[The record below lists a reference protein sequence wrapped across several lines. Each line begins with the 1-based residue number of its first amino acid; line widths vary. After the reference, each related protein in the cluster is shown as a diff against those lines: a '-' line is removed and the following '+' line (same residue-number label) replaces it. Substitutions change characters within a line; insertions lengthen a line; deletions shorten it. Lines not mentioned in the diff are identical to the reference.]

1 MQIKGW
7 LSLFCGVTA
16 VVSMIFAGIGFGNVS
31 DMEQAES
38 DNMLRMTFNVN
49 DTFQSG
55 ENHKRTGVR
64 IEMDT
69 GVLSQ
74 SHVRYRVYETRYSK
88 ADGTGGSP
96 DTLCYSGSVNGAGDV
111 AGWYELGSYVSL
123 AVAATNPSIVNN
135 TQRNLFL
142 PATKK
147 ENISLPAGMKSTPL
161 QRTLN
166 ERLEYFNTRDT
177 TTFVMVNYASVF
189 GGLGVPAPLP
199 LNIGTTTTTAV
210 VTTEEVSGDES
221 TVDASTS
228 TTTVSGSTT
237 TTTPAVFAF
246 KGCSNSLRVQPD
258 KFFYAI
264 LPWHNKERTPRP
276 DSDALVFSRASLA
289 AAHSLSVVSQDIE
302 TDCFISQYRDDVQA
316 LLMSFEA
323 VEGWSVAHLVTT
335 IFVLFGVFALTRADT
350 LAPADKVVF
359 TIVSVLFC
367 GYLAAIAWMLKSQIG
382 AVVDGVK
389 DAIPT
394 MQCPNNHIQAIYT
407 NDGATHAETMYTVA
421 FSLNIVT
428 GVLAALAIFMTET
441 SNQGTSFGWNKL

>member
-1 MQIKGW
+1 M
-7 LSLFCGVTA
+7 FCGVTA

-38 DNMLRMTFNVN
+38 DNMLRMTFNI
-49 DTFQSG
+49 SG
-55 ENHKRTGVR
+55 IEHHDEDHERVSVR
-64 IEMDT
+64 VEMDT

-74 SHVRYRVYETRYSK
+74 SHVRYRVYETQNPK
-88 ADGTGGSP
+88 PDGTGGSP
-96 DTLCYSGSVNGAGDV
+96 DKLCYSGSVDGAKDV

-123 AVAATNPSIVNN
+123 AVAATDSTFTEN

-142 PATKK
+142 PATKTD
-147 ENISLPAGMKSTPL
+147 NISLPAGMQSL
-161 QRTLN
+161 QATLN
-166 ERLEYFNTRDT
+166 DKLNFFNTLDASE
-177 TTFVMVNYASVF
+177 FVIVSYASVF
-189 GGLGVPAPLP
+189 EDTAPDAVA
-199 LNIGTTTTTAV
+199 LNIGPTTSTAV
-210 VTTEEVSGDES
+210 VATEDDSGDDS
-221 TVDASTS
+221 TL
-228 TTTVSGSTT
+228 GSTT
-237 TTTPAVFAF
+237 PMSTPTTTPSPAEVAF
-246 KGCSNSLRVQPD
+246 KGCSNTLRVQPD

-289 AAHSLSVVSQDIE
+289 AAHSLSAARRDVE

-359 TIVSVLFC
+359 SIVSVLFC

-394 MQCPNNHIQAIYT
+394 MNCQNNIIQAIYT

-441 SNQGTSFGWNKL
+441 SNKGTSFGWNKL

>member
-1 MQIKGW
+1 
-7 LSLFCGVTA
+7 
-16 VVSMIFAGIGFGNVS
+16 MIFAGIGFGNVS

-38 DNMLRMTFNVN
+38 DNMLRMTFNINETVHS
-49 DTFQSG
+49 DVD
-55 ENHKRTGVR
+55 HRRTGVR

-74 SHVRYRVYETRYSK
+74 SHVRYRVYETRYPK
-88 ADGTGGSP
+88 ADGTDGSP

-123 AVAATNPSIVNN
+123 AVAATDPIVENN
-135 TQRNLFL
+135 TQRNIFL
-142 PATKK
+142 PATKT
-147 ENISLPAGMKSTPL
+147 ENISLPAGMAVL

-166 ERLEYFNTRDT
+166 ERLEFFNTRNT
-177 TTFVMVNYASVF
+177 TEYVLVAYHKVF
-189 GGLGVPAPLP
+189 EGLGVPPPLSLP
-199 LNIGTTTTTAV
+199 IGPTTTTAV
-210 VTTEEVSGDES
+210 ATTEDGSGDDS

-228 TTTVSGSTT
+228 TNTVSGSTT
-237 TTTPAVFAF
+237 TTTPAVVTF
-246 KGCSNSLRVQPD
+246 KGCSNSLSVQSD
-258 KFFYAI
+258 KFFYAM
-264 LPWHNKERTPRP
+264 LAWHNKERTPRP

-289 AAHSLSVVSQDIE
+289 AAHSLSVVSRDIE

-359 TIVSVLFC
+359 AIVSVLFC

-428 GVLAALAIFMTET
+428 GVLAALAIFMTKPADT
-441 SNQGTSFGWNKL
+441 TSFGWNTGFRSLD

>member
-1 MQIKGW
+1 MEIKGW
-7 LSLFCGVTA
+7 LSLFCGLTA

-38 DNMLRMTFNVN
+38 DNMLRMSFNVS
-49 DTFQSG
+49 DIAHYDQS
-55 ENHKRTGVR
+55 RRRVSVR
-64 IEMDT
+64 VEMDT

-74 SHVRYRVYETRYSK
+74 SHVRYRVYETKNPRN
-88 ADGTGGSP
+88 DGTDGSP
-96 DTLCYSGSVNGAGDV
+96 EVLCYSGSVDGAEDV

-123 AVAATNPSIVNN
+123 AVAATDPTRMEN
-135 TQRNLFL
+135 TQRNTLL
-142 PATKK
+142 PATKTQ
-147 ENISLPAGMKSTPL
+147 NISLPAGMKSAL
-161 QRTLN
+161 QSTLN
-166 ERLEYFNTRDT
+166 ERLNFFNTMNAT
-177 TTFVMVNYASVF
+177 QYLTFQYAEVF
-189 GGLGVPAPLP
+189 AGAGVPLP
-199 LNIGTTTTTAV
+199 VSLYIGSTSTAV
-210 VTTEEVSGDES
+210 VTTDEGSGDEP
-221 TVDASTS
+221 TMDAST
-228 TTTVSGSTT
+228 TTMSGSTT
-237 TTTPAVFAF
+237 TPAVVAF
-246 KGCSNSLRVQPD
+246 KGCQHALKVQQD
-258 KFFYAI
+258 KFFYSMLA
-264 LPWHNKERTPRP
+264 WHNKERTPRP

-289 AAHSLSVVSQDIE
+289 AAHSLSVVSKEIE

-323 VEGWSVAHLVTT
+323 VEVWSVAHLVTT

-359 TIVSVLFC
+359 AIVSVLLC

-394 MQCPNNHIQAIYT
+394 KACPNNHIQAIYS

-428 GVLAALAIFMTET
+428 GVLAALAIVMTDS
-441 SNQGTSFGWNKL
+441 SNKGTSFGWNKL